1 MAFNPAR
8 LDRVRDKMLEA
19 DVEFLY
25 LRLTSNIA
33 WLTGFE
39 RVFDTEMAHALLVS
53 SRHCIVHSDSRYS
66 EALRRESQGSVIS
79 VDDSQV
85 SHQKFLTDSFLR
97 PGKLHTLRIGIEK
110 EITLA
115 EFRALERAAEAS
127 PYDIELVEL
136 DGFIE
141 GLRQVKD
148 EAEIEIMRRAQ
159 SITDAAFS
167 QIITFMKPGMT
178 ERQVQ
183 LQLDRYLFDGGAEG
197 LAFDTIVATGAHAS
211 SPHAI
216 PGETVLQRGD
226 AVVMDFG
233 AKYGGYC
240 SDMTRTVF
248 LGEPSDKLKQAWEV
262 LRHTNET
269 CEAFVQAGV
278 TGADAHNLAEQ
289 LLDEG
294 GFGGRMGHSLGHSVG
309 IDIHEAPNL
318 SRKNEKP
325 LVVGNVVTVEPG
337 IYIPGEFGMRL
348 EDYGVVTPD
357 GYEVFTQSTHDMVI
371 IDGAE

>member
-1 MAFNPAR
+1 MAYNPAR

-33 WLTGFE
+33 WVTGFE

-66 EALRRESQGSVIS
+66 EALRREAQGSVIS

-97 PGKLHTLRIGIEK
+97 PGKLHTLRIGVEK
-110 EITLA
+110 EITLG

-159 SITDAAFS
+159 AITDAAFS

-216 PGETVLQRGD
+216 PGETLLQCGD

-248 LGEPSDKLKQAWEV
+248 LGEPSGKLKQAWEV

-269 CEAFVQAGV
+269 CETFVRAGV
-278 TGADAHNLAEQ
+278 TGADAHNLAER

-309 IDIHEAPNL
+309 IDIHESPNL

-325 LVVGNVVTVEPG
+325 LVSGNVVTVEPG